1 MRRFLPTLT
10 TLVAVPFFAAC
21 FSAQPAPL
29 PAPEAR
35 DDADI
40 RGFVVADSVT
50 GDQEIEFDE
59 VYSVDWGRSD
69 LSIQGVLSDGGDGG
83 SPPGPVRRSYPYSD
97 LSGVLIRQLD
107 ADKTSIFIGAAIIT
121 GISTIVY
128 FFAERT
134 GGVTPVPS
142 G

>member
-1 MRRFLPTLT
+1 MRRFLPTPA
-10 TLVAVPFFAAC
+10 TLVILPFLAAC

-29 PAPEAR
+29 PSPEAR

-50 GDQEIEFDE
+50 GGREIAFDE
-59 VYSVDWGRSD
+59 VYSVEWGESD
-69 LSIQGVLSDGGDGG
+69 LSIQGVLSDGADGG

-107 ADKTSIFIGAAIIT
+107 ADKTSIFIGATVIV
-121 GISTIVY
+121 GISAIVF

>member
-1 MRRFLPTLT
+1 MTRFLPTLT
-10 TLVAVPFFAAC
+10 ILVAVPFFAAC

-50 GDQEIEFDE
+50 GGQEIEFDE
-59 VYSVDWGRSD
+59 VYSVEWGRSD
-69 LSIQGVLSDGGDGG
+69 LSIQGVLSDGGDGE

-97 LSGVLIRQLD
+97 LSGVLIRQID
-107 ADKTSIFIGAAIIT
+107 ADRTSIFIGAAVIT
-121 GISTIVY
+121 GISAIVY

-134 GGVTPVPS
+134 GGVTPVP
-142 G
+142 GG